1 MPKATLTLL
10 LDFDDQVQKDQ
21 GQTAAFLHRRDRKFA
36 LACQAEGRSPEPTNW
51 LAHVG
56 GFSGESPVDGADP
69 RLRVWRRV
77 NLGFIVVGTVLGLL
91 TMLGLLFYDGS
102 GQINV
107 TVILGFVL
115 FQIGLAVFTSLQSLF
130 GWRPWGQLPDMI
142 ARRVGRTQPSGGVL
156 RQLQPQL
163 AARAAQAGG
172 LAFGLSGLLTLLGLV
187 VVQDLAFGWST
198 TLSTAPD
205 AFYRLVHALAWP
217 WQDLWPTA
225 VPSQELVADSR
236 FYRIEN
242 TGGSTAPARWGDWW
256 PFVAMVWLF
265 YIILLRFFLLLLA
278 LAHLELKA
286 RRLLARHPGLKTL
299 LYRMETPALET
310 GSAHSDAADQPR
322 MATSVQTRPLPG
334 AGVAIRWAGAGTSEF
349 ASSLLRGNQPVVLTA
364 GGAAT
369 LGEDHKALQQAHLS
383 SGTSEPA
390 AVLVMTH
397 AWEPPTGEL
406 ADFLS
411 EALQRWPQTTRIALV
426 PTGATPEATPPGHQV
441 AQWLRFTERL
451 NNPRLSVSLATGET
465 S

>member
-21 GQTAAFLHRRDRKFA
+21 GQPAAFLHRRDRKFA
-36 LACQAEGRSPEPTNW
+36 LACQAEGSSPTPARW

-56 GFSGESPVDGADP
+56 GLRGKSTDAEPDP
-69 RLRVWRRV
+69 RLRVWHRV
-77 NLGFIVVGTVLGLL
+77 NLGFIVLGTVLGLL

-115 FQIGLAVFTSLQSLF
+115 FQIGLAVFTSLQSLL
-130 GWRPWGQLPDMI
+130 GWRPWGQLTDMI
-142 ARRVGRTQPSGGVL
+142 TRRVGVAQPTAGVI

-163 AARAAQAGG
+163 AARSAHAGG
-172 LAFGLSGLLTLLGLV
+172 LAFGISGLLTLLCLV

-205 AFYRLVHALAWP
+205 AFHRLVQTLAWP
-217 WQDLWPTA
+217 WQELWPAA
-225 VPSQELVADSR
+225 VPSPDLVADSR

-242 TGGSTAPARWGDWW
+242 SGGATTPARWGDWW

-265 YIILLRFFLLLLA
+265 YIILLRFILLSVA
-278 LAHLELKA
+278 VTHLELRA

-310 GSAHSDAADQPR
+310 GNAHSDAADQPR
-322 MATSVQTRPLPG
+322 MATSVQTRPLPD
-334 AGVAIRWAGAGTSEF
+334 ASVAIRWAGAATNEF
-349 ASSLLRGNQPVVLTA
+349 ASSLLSGNQPIVLTA

-369 LGEDHKALQQAHLS
+369 LGEDHKALEQAGLS
-383 SGTSEPA
+383 SGLSSPA

-411 EALQRWPQTTRIALV
+411 EALQHWPPTTRIALV
-426 PTGATPEATPPGHQV
+426 PTGAAPETPPPEHQV

-451 NNPRLSVSLATGET
+451 DNPRLNVSLATGET

>member
-36 LACQAEGRSPEPTNW
+36 LACEADGRHPGPANW
-51 LAHVG
+51 LAYLG
-56 GFSGESPVDGADP
+56 GFNRERQIGGSDP

-77 NLGFIVVGTVLGLL
+77 NLAFIAVGTLLGLV

-115 FQIGLAVFTSLQSLF
+115 LQVSLAALTSLQSFF

-142 ARRVGRTQPSGGVL
+142 ARRLGRARPSGTVL

-163 AARAAQAGG
+163 SARAAHAGG
-172 LAFGLSGLLTLLGLV
+172 LAFGISGLLTLLGLV

-198 TLSTAPD
+198 TLSTAPE
-205 AFYRLVHALAWP
+205 AFHRLVQTLAWP
-217 WQDLWPTA
+217 WQSLWPAA
-225 VPSQELVADSR
+225 VPSLELVAESR
-236 FYRIEN
+236 FYRIEDA
-242 TGGSTAPARWGDWW
+242 GGSTAPARWGDWW
-256 PFVAMVWLF
+256 PFVAMVWLC
-265 YIILLRFFLLLLA
+265 YIILLRFILLMVA
-278 LAHLELKA
+278 ISHLELRA

-310 GSAHSDAADQPR
+310 GNAHSDAADQPQ
-322 MATSVQTRPLPG
+322 MTTSIHTHPLPN
-334 AGVAIRWAGAGTSEF
+334 ASVAIRWAGAGDNQL
-349 ASSLLRGNQPVVLTA
+349 ASSLLKSEQHLVLAA

-369 LGEDHKALQQAHLS
+369 LTDDHETLQQARLTLG
-383 SGTSEPA
+383 SGEPRA
-390 AVLVMTH
+390 ALILTH

-406 ADFLS
+406 ADFLA
-411 EALQRWPQTTRIALV
+411 EALQQWPQTTHIALV
-426 PTGATPEATPPGHQV
+426 PVGAAPDTPPEHQV

-451 NNPRLSVSLATGET
+451 GHTRLSVSLASGEP